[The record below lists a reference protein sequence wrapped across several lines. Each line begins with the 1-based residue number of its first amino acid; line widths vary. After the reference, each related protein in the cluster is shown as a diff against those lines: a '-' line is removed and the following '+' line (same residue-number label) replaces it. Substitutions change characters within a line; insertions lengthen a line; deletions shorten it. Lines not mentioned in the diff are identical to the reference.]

1 MSDRRAFLSAGFIG
15 CWLWLAGVASWPV
28 VVPSDSQHAAMAQ
41 EPAPPQPP
49 PTPQPEPQP
58 APEITAE
65 IIAPDLAEPGT
76 FVNVGLKTN
85 GTKINVRWLFN
96 GKDDPAHFRPVN
108 QRAAIITAA
117 SGAHVISVYGVI
129 DETPVLAVR
138 EIQFGEPAPPEPPR
152 PIAEL
157 ITGEH
162 AAKLATLYRAMAV
175 VPPPDD
181 FWAAHASLV
190 EERGIVLSA
199 DALKALHARLDAL
212 VADAPALQAELA
224 KIAGELGE
232 EPAPPPTPPVVEGK
246 RRIVILHESGDDD
259 PAQARLYVQLRG
271 SAVAPY
277 LASKGHKLDILD
289 ATDNPLANG
298 LTLPAML
305 ILDASTGVKIATL
318 PLPAS
323 TAAFLEAVK
332 SNGG

>member
-1 MSDRRAFLSAGFIG
+1 MSDRRAIRNAAGIYVA
-15 CWLWLAGVASWPV
+15 LWLAGIAA
-28 VVPSDSQHAAMAQ
+28 VPSLPCEYQNAAVAQ
-41 EPAPPQPP
+41 EPPADDHSNVRVASDVK
-49 PTPQPEPQP
+49 PEV
-58 APEITAE
+58 
-65 IIAPDLAEPGT
+65 IIAERFEPGEPIEASVD
-76 FVNVGLKTN
+76 FEP
-85 GTKINVRWLFN
+85 
-96 GKDDPAHFRPVN
+96 PA
-108 QRAAIITAA
+108 
-117 SGAHVISVYGVI
+117 GVI
-129 DETPVLAVR
+129 FEVEFETPLKFRSKPGAARAIYLWTPGSGTWPLRMNWVLVLDGKAT
-138 EIQFGEPAPPEPPR
+138 FGHSDAKVVVGDPEPPK
-152 PIAEL
+152 PLSEL
-157 ITGEH
+157 IAGET
-162 AAKLATLYRAMAV
+162 AAKLAALYRAMAV

-232 EPAPPPTPPVVEGK
+232 DPAPPPTPPVVEGK

-305 ILDASTGVKIATL
+305 ILDASTGAKIATL